1 MGVCMHRLN
10 DWYPAMV
17 VCGHGG
23 SLSSLARVNIDA
35 VVADLEESCCVFPV
49 QLQLE
54 TGKPHPSRSPS
65 PSHHKSQPADNN
77 NAKASD
83 C

>member
-1 MGVCMHRLN
+1 MHRLT
-10 DWYPAMV
+10 DWYPAMDA
-17 VCGHGG
+17 CGHGG
-23 SLSSLARVNIDA
+23 SVSSLAHVNIDA
-35 VVADLEESCCVFPV
+35 VVADLEESCCIFPV

-54 TGKPHPSRSPS
+54 TSKPHPSRRPS
-65 PSHHKSQPADNN
+65 PSHHKSQPANNNN